1 MPEQPRD
8 PFADIDIGDL
18 PVTGLPASE
27 VRRRGEAMRRRRTA
41 AVVLGSAAAMAVV
54 AVGGTAVARLDR
66 SASPGPSAPSVP
78 ASGTATLTPSQGAT
92 RSGQEPTPGAVSSIP
107 DDFPLTDGWPPIAD
121 EGEYGIV
128 GPNRQLPRASIWTPC
143 LDGAGT
149 VPEGDPTDRLTADWR
164 QPTYA
169 RSREVL
175 TFASAAGAT
184 AYADSARAVLAD
196 CTQAGLQTPISDAAG
211 DPGSWQGMLVSQQTG
226 TRQATQVMQV
236 RVRKNVVVLDVDS
249 GEGFDPKR
257 APVQLAAEL
266 EPVMI
271 ALEQLLTTGSG
282 TDGAATAAPTAMSTA
297 PASEQ
302 VGQGDIPDLP
312 LRDGLP
318 DLTGDGGAL
327 RGPAAGLEGIDRR
340 LICGEPLIVQG
351 SNITGRL
358 VASSSGPEYLEL
370 RQIIAYADAD
380 AAAGQLT
387 YLRDMLGHCEREP
400 QGDNGVGPSDRLWTT
415 IDADT
420 GYDTVTFGES
430 SVLTGTTTPA
440 GTGGRLYQMTR
451 VGRAVFVT
459 ARDGEFTTDTLARDA
474 SVNPLTTVSTQW
486 AGRLCSFTV
495 AGCA

>member
-8 PFADIDIGDL
+8 PFADIDIADL
-18 PVTGLPASE
+18 PVTPLPASE
-27 VRRRGEAMRRRRTA
+27 VRRRGDRMRRRRTTA
-41 AVVLGSAAAMAVV
+41 IVLGSAAAMAIV
-54 AVGGTAVARLDR
+54 AVGGTAVAGLDR

-78 ASGTATLTPSQGAT
+78 ASGTATPTPSQDAT
-92 RSGQEPTPGAVSSIP
+92 GPGQDPTPGEVSSIP
-107 DDFPLTDGWPPIAD
+107 DDFPLTEGWPPIAD

-128 GPNRQLPRASIWTPC
+128 GPDRELPRVAIWTPC

-149 VPEGDPTDRLTADWR
+149 VPEGNPTDRLTAQWR
-164 QPTYA
+164 QPTYG

-175 TFASAAGAT
+175 TFANAAGAK

-196 CTQAGLQTPISDAAG
+196 CTQPGLEIPVSDAAG

-236 RVRKNVVVLDVDS
+236 RVRENAVVLDIDS
-249 GEGFDPKR
+249 GEGFDPQR
-257 APVQLAAEL
+257 APEQLTAEL
-266 EPVMI
+266 EPVMV
-271 ALEQLLTTGSG
+271 ALEQLLGTGTG
-282 TDGAATAAPTAMSTA
+282 TDGSSTPAPTVMSTA

-312 LRDGLP
+312 LRDGLL
-318 DLTGDGGAL
+318 DLTGDGGQL
-327 RGPAAGLEGIDRR
+327 RGPAAGLEGVDRR

-351 SNITGRL
+351 SDLTGRL
-358 VASSSGPEYLEL
+358 VASSSGPEYLEV

-380 AAAGQLT
+380 AAAGQLA
-387 YLRDMLGHCEREP
+387 YLRDMLGHCDREP
-400 QGDNGVGPSDRLWTT
+400 QGDNGVGLSDRLWTT

-440 GTGGRLYQMTR
+440 GTGGRLYQLTR

-459 ARDGEFTTDTLARDA
+459 TVDGEFTIDTLAGAA
-474 SVNPLTTVSTQW
+474 SVDPLTTLSKQW
-486 AGRLCSFTV
+486 AGRLCSFTA
-495 AGCA
+495 AGCP